1 MLYYSELFGRNKKK
15 YRVELLTDG
24 DRTEQQELQMAAG
37 SPIVRIDGTEDIFTP
52 LHGGSASITIRTDEL
67 LPFYTADPM
76 GVSATIYEDDS
87 LLFYGYATPNVY
99 SSVWMPRKTD
109 LTIECRDALSV
120 LADLE
125 YDSDNDTESFADL
138 LTRSLEKVGGGKITL
153 DVVEPFD
160 KSLINLSVIRGN
172 WFDEGGEAM
181 KWSDV
186 LASMLQWCGCR
197 LTQWRDKWYV
207 NDFRHVRANESLDSY
222 NCLTNPTMSL
232 TEVHQ
237 KNKLEVSLY
246 EDGDTF
252 LDAFDGWELIRS
264 ERYFQPLI
272 EGAPANW
279 DAYLSFFKS
288 PIIKQLQYI
297 PSNLNEPIAIE
308 DSGSAMS
315 KKAGTWLVAS
325 SSGEFKQHPDSD
337 KIEELED
344 YNQAKKYIVV
354 ATPHQQVAWRDSVL
368 NGNIAPSKYPALT
381 MTDPIRRVYR
391 RGQILIFNATVLMS
405 TNPTPVLC
413 RNLNGEYYNGVSGKT
428 EDYKTEGVPTLLLKI
443 RIGDKELGY
452 VSGGVPGWNEDKT
465 NVAYNNIMG
474 ISLSKVEI
482 ENPFNQ
488 DLSSI
493 SNVYQF
499 HIASDGYGFY
509 LDDGLE
515 GNLEID
521 VMLYSGDQSAE
532 SAWISSLNISIG
544 FESNAIDKLEH
555 DTNSLKDVVYET
567 ETDDKYTEPYE
578 LNLRV
583 STIATDY
590 NYSRSAV
597 YENTSGVRK
606 PVAELA
612 CNVTGERDIAEH
624 HLLNAITIQNQQP
637 RMVLEGTWRN
647 LVASPVNTYVSANLG
662 KTFIVESLE
671 VDCDASTS
679 TMKLEEL
686 YANK

>member
-87 LLFYGYATPNVY
+87 LLFYGYVTPNVY

-125 YDSDNDTESFADL
+125 YDSDNDTEAFANL

-207 NDFRHVRANESLDSY
+207 NDFRHVRANENLDSY

-246 EDGDTF
+246 EEDESIIDAFADWKEEGAEEYYNDYF
-252 LDAFDGWELIRS
+252 NSEVGEPVSDKGSFLLHYSSPNIAQKMYNPSALDAS
-264 ERYFQPLI
+264 V
-272 EGAPANW
+272 
-279 DAYLSFFKS
+279 
-288 PIIKQLQYI
+288 
-297 PSNLNEPIAIE
+297 AI
-308 DSGSAMS
+308 DR
-315 KKAGTWLVAS
+315 
-325 SSGEFKQHPDSD
+325 SGEAMAKQVGAWLINRANDFGAD
-337 KIEELED
+337 
-344 YNQAKKYIVV
+344 AKKYIVV
-354 ATPHQQVAWRDSVL
+354 TTPHQDVPWRDRLLQGDGKPYNCV
-368 NGNIAPSKYPALT
+368 AFTLT
-381 MTDPIRRVYR
+381 DSQRRVFR
-391 RGQILIFNATVLMS
+391 SSQSLLISGTALMS
-405 TNPTPVLC
+405 TIPAPLLSGRTE
-413 RNLNGEYYNGVSGKT
+413 GKYYNAENGRLTDYEREEPARIYIKVRVDDKLKWVDQYGIDLGWHAEAPS
-428 EDYKTEGVPTLLLKI
+428 EDAT
-443 RIGDKELGY
+443 
-452 VSGGVPGWNEDKT
+452 
-465 NVAYNNIMG
+465 
-474 ISLSKVEI
+474 SLI
-482 ENPFNQ
+482 DITFG
-488 DLSSI
+488 
-493 SNVYQF
+493 
-499 HIASDGYGFY
+499 GYGEKNQFQKDIQFNGTPSTNIIGGEGFRIP
-509 LDDGLE
+509 LADGLE
-515 GNLEID
+515 GRVSID
-521 VMLYSGDQSAE
+521 FYLYTGRDVAE
-532 SAWISSLNISIG
+532 SLWISDFKVTIG
-544 FESNAIDKLEH
+544 YFMRYFDKF
-555 DTNSLKDVVYET
+555 VYENSEISDVIYENDT
-567 ETDDKYTEPYE
+567 EDDPFSTPYE
-578 LNLRV
+578 VVLNV
-583 STIATDY
+583 STPTQNY
-590 NYSRSAV
+590 SYSRSAV

-606 PVAELA
+606 PVGELA
-612 CNVTGERDIAEH
+612 CNVTGERAIAEH

-671 VDCDASTS
+671 VDCDSSTS